1 MLFIVGLAVF
11 DCLWFVL
18 VWLVCGWIGCVV
30 GLRGVFVILLRIL
43 VKVTCVVGLYYLF
56 IWLWCYG
63 GWFGFCVWVCG
74 LVQLVGL

>member
-1 MLFIVGLAVF
+1 M
-11 DCLWFVL
+11 
-18 VWLVCGWIGCVV
+18 
-30 GLRGVFVILLRIL
+30 ILLRIL

-74 LVQLVGL
+74 LVQLVGLVCVVWVHVSFSC